1 MSHNSSEP
9 VPHTPTNDGAAFA
22 FVISILGFFLVL
34 SIFSIPMWYESD
46 YTWARYSYPYHNNM
60 NSRPVKVQ
68 PAAATAAFK
77 TAEVTAVPSE
87 TNSCPNLSNLTASQ
101 DA

>member
-1 MSHNSSEP
+1 MSYNSSEP

-22 FVISILGFFLVL
+22 FAISILGFFLVL

-46 YTWARYSYPYHNNM
+46 YTWARYSYPYYNNI
-60 NSRPVKVQ
+60 NPRLVKVQ
-68 PAAATAAFK
+68 PVAATAASK
-77 TAEVTAVPSE
+77 KDEGTAVPSE
-87 TNSCPNLSNLTASQ
+87 TSSCPNLSNLTASQ